1 MKHTKLLLT
10 FALLTACCLCAGAQE
25 WKARWISQ
33 EHCQSTT
40 NSWLAFKHIHHIDSV
55 PSSVTASIAADSR
68 YWLWI
73 NGEPVVREGG
83 LKRGPA
89 PGDSYYDKVEIAP
102 YLKTGDNMIAVLVWH
117 FGKNGFSH
125 LNSGTAALLFQA
137 EGDGVE
143 ICSQVKGWQCSV
155 HKGFGTALPL
165 VNRRL
170 PESSIR
176 YEAGKWKD
184 DWFRSDAKLGPAIEI
199 GVKPGEAP
207 FGRLVERPIPM
218 WKDYGLTDYTDTS
231 TAAGDGSCTV
241 TCTLPY
247 NAQVHPYLKVN
258 APAGKC
264 IRIYTDHEVV
274 TGEQCVTAEYVTK
287 DGVQEFECWDWMN
300 GEKVFY
306 EVPEG
311 VEVLK
316 LGYRETGYDCAF
328 TGYFRC
334 DDAFLNE
341 YWNKAARTL
350 YVCMRDT
357 YYDCPDRERAQ
368 WWGDEVNEMAEAFQ
382 MLSPSAALLGRKGI
396 LELAAWQK
404 PDGVMYSPIPCGNWY
419 KELPMQ
425 ILASVGWYGF
435 HDWWM
440 GSGDGSFIAQVYPA
454 VHRYLHEVWELD
466 ADGLPIYRNG
476 GWNWPDA
483 GDNCDAQALLH
494 PWYYLALKGEAAFAR
509 ELGKTADAQEDEAMM
524 RRIAASFEKNFWK
537 GDKYRSDDYT
547 GADDDRVQAMAIVS
561 GLASPDKYP
570 ALVKIIGREYH
581 ATTYMQRYV
590 LDALFIAGEAEM
602 ALERMHKLYPTVMK
616 DGCSTLWEHWNYDGT
631 CNHAWTGG
639 GIIELG
645 HRVAG
650 ISPLEPGY
658 KVFELRPQMGS
669 LKNVEAGFDTAYGM
683 IEVSLVRKGKFIHA
697 TLTVPE
703 GTQARVWTDGRAAE
717 AGRAGLA
724 GLTGGEAGGKAIGGC
739 QPETFGPGVYKIKI
753 KGL

>member
-1 MKHTKLLLT
+1 MKKARLLLT
-10 FALLTACCLCAGAQE
+10 IFLALACCFRAGALE

-55 PSSVTASIAADSR
+55 PSSVVASIAADSR

-89 PGDSYYDKVEIAP
+89 PGDSYFDRVEIAP
-102 YLKTGDNMIAVLVWH
+102 YLHNGDNMIAVLVWH

-137 EGDGVE
+137 EGEGVE
-143 ICSQVKGWQCSV
+143 ILSQTKGWQCSV
-155 HKGFGTALPL
+155 HKGFGTALPP

-170 PESSIR
+170 PESSLR

-184 DWFRSDAKLGPAIEI
+184 DWYRSDAKLGPAIEI

-218 WKDYGLTDYTDTS
+218 WKDYGPADYR
-231 TAAGDGSCTV
+231 TV
-241 TCTLPY
+241 ETRDSAEISIHTCALPY
-247 NAQVHPYLKVN
+247 NAQVHPYLKVD
-258 APAGKC
+258 APAGRT
-264 IRIYTDHEVV
+264 IRIYTDHSVV
-274 TGEQCVTAEYVTK
+274 TGEQCVTAEYVTRE
-287 DGVQEFECWDWMN
+287 GIQEFECWDWMN
-300 GEKVFY
+300 GETVYYEMPEDVKV
-306 EVPEG
+306 VR
-311 VEVLK
+311 
-316 LGYRETGYDCAF
+316 LGYRETGYDCTF

-334 DDAFLNE
+334 DDPFLNE
-341 YWNKAARTL
+341 YWNKSARSL

-368 WWGDEVNEMAEAFQ
+368 WWGDEVNEMAEAFR
-382 MLSPSAALLGRKGI
+382 MLSPSSALLGRKGI
-396 LELAAWQK
+396 LELVNWQK

-440 GSGDGSFIAQVYPA
+440 GSGDNSIIQLVYPA
-454 VHRYLHEVWELD
+454 VHRYLHEVWQLD
-466 ADGLPIYRNG
+466 EDGLPIYRKG

-483 GDNCDAQALLH
+483 GTDCDAEALLH

-509 ELGKTADAQEDEAMM
+509 ELGRTDDAQEDEAIMS
-524 RRIAASFEKNFWK
+524 RIATAYEKKFWK

-561 GLASPDKYP
+561 GLATADKYP
-570 ALVKIIGREYH
+570 ALVKVIGSEYH
-581 ATTYMQRYV
+581 ATTYMERYV
-590 LDALFIAGEAEM
+590 LDALFIAGKAGM
-602 ALERMHKLYPTVMK
+602 ALERVHKLYPTVMK
-616 DGCSTLWEHWNYDGT
+616 DGCSTLWEHWNWDGT
-631 CNHAWTGG
+631 NNHAWTGG
-639 GIIELG
+639 GAIELCS
-645 HRVAG
+645 RVAG
-650 ISPLEPGY
+650 ISPVEPGY
-658 KVFELRPQMGS
+658 RVFEVKPQMGN
-669 LKNVEAGFDTAYGM
+669 LKKVETGMETSYGM
-683 IEVSLVRKGKFIHA
+683 IELTLSRKGRIISA
-697 TLTVPE
+697 TLSVPE
-703 GTQARVWTDGRAAE
+703 GTTARVHTGR
-717 AGRAGLA
+717 
-724 GLTGGEAGGKAIGGC
+724 
-739 QPETFGPGVYKIKI
+739 QPEPESFGPGCHEFSIKVQ
-753 KGL
+753 

>member
-1 MKHTKLLLT
+1 MKKARLLLT
-10 FALLTACCLCAGAQE
+10 IILATACCFSAGAIE

-55 PSSVTASIAADSR
+55 PSSVVASIAADSR

-89 PGDSYYDKVEIAP
+89 PGDSYFDRVEIAP
-102 YLKTGDNMIAVLVWH
+102 YLKQGDNIIAVLVWH

-137 EGDGVE
+137 EGEGVE
-143 ICSQVKGWQCSV
+143 ICSQTKGWQCSV

-184 DWFRSDAKLGPAIEI
+184 DWYRSDSKLGPAIEI

-218 WKDYGLTDYTDTS
+218 WKDYGLTDYPAPAIYVYHRAVTDSSGNKAPGTS
-231 TAAGDGSCTV
+231 TYEC
-241 TCTLPY
+241 LMPY
-247 NAQVHPYLKVN
+247 NAQVHPYLKVT
-258 APAGKC
+258 APAGRT
-264 IRIYTDHEVV
+264 IRIYTDHSVV

-287 DGVQEFECWDWMN
+287 EGTQEFECWDWMN
-300 GEKVFY
+300 GQKVFY
-306 EVPEG
+306 EMPEDVT
-311 VEVLK
+311 VEK
-316 LGYRETGYDCAF
+316 LACRQTGYDCNIS
-328 TGYFRC
+328 GDFRC
-334 DDAFLNE
+334 DDPFLND
-341 YWNKAARTL
+341 YWDKAARTL

-368 WWGDEVNEMAEAFQ
+368 WWGDEVNEMAEAFR
-382 MLSPSAALLGRKGI
+382 MLSPSSALLGRKGI

-440 GSGDGSFIAQVYPA
+440 GSGDSSIIPLVYPA

-466 ADGLPIYRNG
+466 ADGLPIYRKG

-483 GDNCDAQALLH
+483 GTDCDAEALLH

-509 ELGKTADAQEDEAMM
+509 ELGRTEDAEQDEAMM
-524 RRIAASFEKNFWK
+524 RMISDSFEKKFWK
-537 GDKYRSDDYT
+537 GDKYRSDNYT

-561 GLASPDKYP
+561 GLASEDKYP
-570 ALVKIIGREYH
+570 ALVKVIEREYH
-581 ATTYMQRYV
+581 ATTYMERYV

-602 ALERMHKLYPTVMK
+602 ALERMRKLYPTVMQG
-616 DGCSTLWEHWNYDGT
+616 GCSTLWEHWNWDGT
-631 CNHAWTGG
+631 NNHAWTGG
-639 GIIELG
+639 GIIALSQ
-645 HRVAG
+645 RVAG

-658 KVFELRPQMGS
+658 KVFEVKPQMGG
-669 LKNVEAGFDTAYGM
+669 LKKVEAWMETSYGM
-683 IEVSLVRKGKFIHA
+683 IEVFLSRKGRTISA
-697 TLTVPE
+697 TLRVPE
-703 GTQARVWTDGRAAE
+703 GTTALVHTGR
-717 AGRAGLA
+717 
-724 GLTGGEAGGKAIGGC
+724 
-739 QPETFGPGVYKIKI
+739 QPEPESFGPGCHKFSIKVQQ
-753 KGL
+753 